1 MKIAVFGTGKYYSI
15 YKKWFINVEIAAF
28 LDNDKSKQGKL
39 LDGVPIIS
47 PDEILTLKIDRIY
60 IMSHYINEMCL
71 QLKELGIPDE
81 KIYYTYD
88 LAELGFGPELEM
100 PVEIYSDTGKTRILL
115 ISDDLKL
122 NGAQY
127 ALFYTAQFLKKA
139 GYEIVIASPV
149 HGKMEENFKN
159 NKIPTIIDE
168 RIMTG
173 KLADLFW
180 VQGFQLI
187 FINTVTYYNLLLNR
201 DLNVPVVWWL
211 HEPECFVKKCLIE
224 GLRKIDNE
232 NLHIIASGGVSK
244 KALLKYNEHFSVDLL
259 TVGVP
264 KTRYAAYKGAGD
276 KFVILV
282 VGPISH
288 LKGQDIVVEAVNQL
302 TEKERSGLEVRFV
315 GRTDSGYDASFADIM
330 EKSGILKKAGELS
343 QDKVHMEYE
352 RCDVLICASREE
364 VWPMVVI
371 EAMQHKVMSIVS
383 DAAGITEYLTD
394 GQNALIFPSENAEL
408 LAEKM
413 RWCMNNRRFVKMMGE
428 RAYEIYEQFFSMEV
442 FEENLLS
449 VIQDS
454 LQTEGEKGR

>member
-244 KALLKYNEHFSVDLL
+244 KALLK
-259 TVGVP
+259 
-264 KTRYAAYKGAGD
+264 
-276 KFVILV
+276 
-282 VGPISH
+282 
-288 LKGQDIVVEAVNQL
+288 
-302 TEKERSGLEVRFV
+302 
-315 GRTDSGYDASFADIM
+315 
-330 EKSGILKKAGELS
+330 
-343 QDKVHMEYE
+343 
-352 RCDVLICASREE
+352 
-364 VWPMVVI
+364 
-371 EAMQHKVMSIVS
+371 
-383 DAAGITEYLTD
+383 
-394 GQNALIFPSENAEL
+394 
-408 LAEKM
+408 
-413 RWCMNNRRFVKMMGE
+413 
-428 RAYEIYEQFFSMEV
+428 
-442 FEENLLS
+442 
-449 VIQDS
+449 
-454 LQTEGEKGR
+454 